1 MLKMLLHYLQKIK
14 KKVLKAANHLVS
26 RLQVPVTPKCSDKA
40 GLSSG
45 GKESGGTAIPQRSSR
60 AQKSTTTGSHHF
72 SAEFCAIPII
82 PCSHLCCLKVA
93 HHYSRASKRASG
105 PAGSS
110 ASSACCG
117 QARTCLSAPSSWYQ
131 PGGREIS
138 LPKLQQRRGAP

>member
-1 MLKMLLHYLQKIK
+1 MRKTKILTAAMLKMLLHYLQKIK

-26 RLQVPVTPKCSDKA
+26 RLQVPVTLKCSDKA

-60 AQKSTTTGSHHF
+60 AQKAQLQAHTTF

-82 PCSHLCCLKVA
+82 PCSHLCCLKEV
-93 HHYSRASKRASG
+93 HRYSGAYKRASG
-105 PAGSS
+105 PVGSF

-117 QARTCLSAPSSWYQ
+117 QACTCLSAPSS
-131 PGGREIS
+131 
-138 LPKLQQRRGAP
+138 